1 MATKTGSSKQEG
13 KKKRSVQC
21 HLHWDI
27 FPPKLQDLSPHKLT
41 LGKISSNK
49 FYKFG
54 CNTDVG
60 IPLGNSET
68 CKKITYPYYLFH
80 MFSFIRNF
88 GFNESKILIIKKL
101 SLNTGKKSL

>member
-1 MATKTGSSKQEG
+1 MATKTGSSKQEEE
-13 KKKRSVQC
+13 KKKSVQC

-27 FPPKLQDLSPHKLT
+27 FLPKLQDLSPHKLT

-68 CKKITYPYYLFH
+68 CKKLHIRIICSI
-80 MFSFIRNF
+80 MFS
-88 GFNESKILIIKKL
+88 KKFWV
-101 SLNTGKKSL
+101 